1 MIPVEPNPR
10 LCLYWLELEVRF
22 SMRSRKWISVLA
34 LLGVL
39 LHAGAIA
46 RHNAVMTGANLQY
59 QALLTGLSQ
68 LCHSATSGK
77 VLAVAELPF
86 VPKPTDAQ
94 NGCPIC
100 SGLSPAVA
108 LATPKLEGTFVPAT
122 VAITFQPDARCTP
135 DSGHA
140 VCPPAR
146 GPPAAA

>member
-1 MIPVEPNPR
+1 
-10 LCLYWLELEVRF
+10 LKVRF

-46 RHNAVMTGANLQY
+46 RHNAAMTGATFQY

-68 LCHSATSGK
+68 ICHGSAAGD
-77 VLAVAELPF
+77 VLAAAELPF
-86 VPKPTDAQ
+86 VPRPSDAQ

-100 SGLSPAVA
+100 SGLSPAFA
-108 LATPKLEGTFVPAT
+108 LAAAELDVAFVSAP
-122 VAITFQPDARCTP
+122 VAIAFHPGAQHIPA
-135 DSGHA
+135 SAYA

>member
-1 MIPVEPNPR
+1 
-10 LCLYWLELEVRF
+10 
-22 SMRSRKWISVLA
+22 MRSRRWISVLA

-39 LHAGAIA
+39 LHAGAIV
-46 RHNAVMTGANLQY
+46 RHNAAMTGANLQY
-59 QALLTGLSQ
+59 QALVTGLSQ
-68 LCHSATSGK
+68 LCHSVTSGK
-77 VLAVAELPF
+77 VLAAAELPF

-108 LATPKLEGTFVPAT
+108 LAAPELEVAFVPAP
-122 VAITFQPDARCTP
+122 VAIAFHPDAQRT
-135 DSGHA
+135 SASAHA

>member
-1 MIPVEPNPR
+1 
-10 LCLYWLELEVRF
+10 
-22 SMRSRKWISVLA
+22 MRSRKWISVLA

-39 LHAGAIA
+39 LHAGAIV
-46 RHNAVMTGANLQY
+46 RHNAAMTGANLEY
-59 QALLTGLSQ
+59 QSLVTGLSQ

-77 VLAVAELPF
+77 VLAAAEVPF

-108 LATPKLEGTFVPAT
+108 LTAPKLDVTFVPAPA
-122 VAITFQPDARCTP
+122 AIAFRPPTRCTP
-135 DSGHA
+135 ESGHA